1 MKEKEERIKDP
12 IIETSELTGFLDDG
26 TEFVGQMKF
35 TGTMRI
41 DGKYEGTIKSDST
54 LIVGESAQIKAET
67 LEVGAISINGYV
79 EGKIIAKERI
89 EVHSKGRVIGT
100 IKTPSLVIDDGA
112 LLQGQ
117 CDMEQKSVE
126 KRNDVPKKH

>member
-1 MKEKEERIKDP
+1 MKEKEEKTKEP

-41 DGKYEGTIKSDST
+41 DGKYEGSIKSDST
-54 LIVGESAQIKAET
+54 LIVGESAHIKVEM

-89 EVHSKGRVIGT
+89 EVHSKGRVLGT

-112 LLQGQ
+112 VLQGQ
-117 CDMEQKSVE
+117 CDMEQKGVE
-126 KRNDVPKKH
+126 KKNEPLKKH